1 MASEVIAPDDPSAL
15 RAFQT
20 EHFEVIFVDFLML
33 GPTLS
38 NPTREKFDKD
48 HRLVRQTDGGL

>member
-1 MASEVIAPDDPSAL
+1 MASEVIAPDDLSTL

-33 GPTLS
+33 GIG
-38 NPTREKFDKD
+38 RFEIAAV
-48 HRLVRQTDGGL
+48 VRRGG